1 MLLNL
6 LGVLLGSSVGF
17 KVRVHE
23 GLGKISVPPA
33 LFRLQT
39 PSSTRKRY
47 RGLKAKKIKFIMS
60 DLEAL
65 QTLPPP
71 TPAFYRLQTTPHS
84 TRNKRKKIKLIMHPM
99 GDLET
104 LQMGGLRPS
113 NPRLF

>member
-71 TPAFYRLQTTPHS
+71 PPLFIDCKQLPTPHETS
-84 TRNKRKKIKLIMHPM
+84 EKK
-99 GDLET
+99 
-104 LQMGGLRPS
+104 
-113 NPRLF
+113 